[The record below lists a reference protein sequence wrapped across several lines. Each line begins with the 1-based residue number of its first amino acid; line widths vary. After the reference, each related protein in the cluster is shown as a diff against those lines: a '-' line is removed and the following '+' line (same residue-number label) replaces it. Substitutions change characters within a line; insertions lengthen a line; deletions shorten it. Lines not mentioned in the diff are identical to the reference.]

1 MSTETAETLPA
12 AAPTRPAQPGGKS
25 VLAAD
30 LRIVGDIRANGSVEI
45 LGIVDGT
52 IESQGVIVGPDGQLK
67 GRITAENVDIR
78 GTTNGKISCKSLT
91 LRSTA
96 NVKTDVNYT
105 TLVIESGA
113 TIEGKFTRAKA

>member
-12 AAPTRPAQPGGKS
+12 TRPAQPGGKS

-45 LGIVDGT
+45 LGVVDGT
-52 IESQGVIVGPDGQLK
+52 IESQGVIIGQDGQLK
-67 GRITAENVDIR
+67 GRITAETVDIR

-91 LRSTA
+91 LRSTS

-105 TLVIESGA
+105 TLIIESGA
-113 TIEGKFTRAKA
+113 TIEGKFTRAKS